1 MEHFGCRVL
10 TKDPKLSR
18 SNYAPITLSTRKNG
32 FRTLGMYSV
41 GKRGKYSSLDEA
53 VSDFFKYEGNAIVKE
68 HRTQLNKYRKLIYDI
83 KADKNIAKGYYAG
96 YIESE
101 YKSFIYKFFLLR
113 CNEWKEIN
121 YLNKK
126 FYYQWQEHD
135 SLNDAEDFIYEI
147 AGKCWKKF
155 EKKLKKIKSLEEFIS
170 KSKIFCLQWWQILI
184 EKAINKSYIKEV
196 EESLDVVKKEL
207 DQISLYTVEDMLESD
222 YLKPDWLC
230 WVNTLRWPDSWKENL
245 LNISLPVMRKIVQEE
260 KFPYHTDEVC
270 ERLQGDALYNFDLNM
285 AFCEKLDR
293 NKFNEEIEHFLLK
306 HPKFVEVTDLK
317 RYKNATGIY
326 IMVLDEY
333 KQIYIGITNSSKLG
347 IKGRIQ
353 QHWTA
358 TKTLDRLIFQ
368 GINSSVLSID
378 SFRHLDTTRIFVC
391 TDINVNDTNSEEA
404 TLIENAFSPEFIIN
418 RTGGGKHDLLEIMAL
433 GKTRELL

>member
-10 TKDPKLSR
+10 TDNPKLSR

-41 GKRGKYSSLDEA
+41 GKRGRYSSMDEA
-53 VSDFFKYEGNAIVKE
+53 VSDFFKYEGNAIVKK
-68 HRTQLNKYRKLIYDI
+68 HRTELNKYRKLIHEI
-83 KADKNIAKGYYAG
+83 NEDKNLAKGYYAG
-96 YIESE
+96 YIEWE
-101 YKSFIYKFFLLR
+101 YKCFIYRFFSV
-113 CNEWKEIN
+113 CCDEWKKSD

-126 FYYQWQEHD
+126 FYYQWQKHD
-135 SLNDAEDFIYEI
+135 CLNDKEFIYEI
-147 AGKCWKKF
+147 ADKCWNEF
-155 EKKLKKIKSLEEFIS
+155 EEKLKRIESLEEFIS

-184 EKAINKSYIKEV
+184 EKAINKSYIKEA
-196 EESLDVVKKEL
+196 EEFLDAVKKGL
-207 DQISLYTVEDMLESD
+207 DIISLHTVEDMLESD

-230 WVNTLRWPDSWKENL
+230 RVNTLRWPDSWKENL
-245 LNISLPVMRKIVQEE
+245 LDISLPVMRKIVQEE

-270 ERLQGDALYNFDLNM
+270 ERLQKDALYNFDLNM

-293 NKFNEEIEHFLLK
+293 NKFNEEIEHFLSK

-333 KQIYIGITNSSKLG
+333 KQIYIGMTNSSKLG

-368 GINSSVLSID
+368 GINSSVLNID

-391 TDINVNDTNSEEA
+391 ADINVNDTDSEEA

-418 RTGGGKHDLLEIMAL
+418 RIDGGKHDLLEIMAL